1 MKSFC
6 AALDFV
12 VTAPDEVELAVEE
25 VVVLA
30 AVVDAVVPDEVDVE
44 AVAVLPGAT

>member
-1 MKSFC
+1 LKSFC

-30 AVVDAVVPDEVDVE
+30 ALVAAVVPDEVDVE
-44 AVAVLPGAT
+44 VVAALPDAT

>member
-1 MKSFC
+1 LKSFC

-12 VTAPDEVELAVEE
+12 VTAPDEVELADEE

-30 AVVDAVVPDEVDVE
+30 EVVVAVVPDDVDVE
-44 AVAVLPGAT
+44 AVAVLPAAT

>member
-1 MKSFC
+1 MKSCC